1 MRPMPE
7 LKIEELS
14 VDELVPYAK
23 NAKIHTT
30 EQVEQIANSISE
42 FGFNDPVGVWDS
54 PDGLE
59 IVEGHGRVMAAKKLG
74 LKTVPVVRLNHLSD
88 EQRRAYA
95 LAHNQLTMNTGF
107 NEDTLSEEL
116 DDLSAV
122 FDMADFGF
130 DFDEMAGDDDVEIT
144 EDEPDEETEDRVRP
158 GELWRMGGHVLLC
171 GDSTDAEAVGR
182 LMSAM
187 PCAGGAASADLLL
200 TDPPYNVAI
209 WQYDSQSE
217 AKQLHHRTDGL
228 VVANDS
234 WSSDDGF
241 VEFLRAALSGAMSVM
256 RPGAAFY
263 VWYASMQS
271 ANFLEAAKRAGMDV
285 KQILVW
291 AKNTFALG
299 RQDYQWRHEL
309 CLYGWKGGAAH
320 YFTDSRKETTVI
332 TDDRSPDGMSKAE
345 LVEFV
350 NDLLA
355 QKGATTVL
363 EFDKPT
369 RSELHPTMKP
379 VGLFAYQIMNS
390 TKRGETVLDV
400 FGGSGTSVV
409 ACEQTGRHC
418 ACVELD
424 PHYAS
429 VIVDRWERLTG
440 GTAERIDEQA

>member
-7 LKIEELS
+7 LMIEELP

-59 IVEGHGRVMAAKKLG
+59 IVEGHGRVIAAKKLG

-107 NEDTLSEEL
+107 NGDTLSGEL
-116 DDLSAV
+116 EDLSAV

-130 DFDEMAGDDDVEIT
+130 DDIELQSDDDVEIT
-144 EDEPDEETEDRVRP
+144 EDEPDEETEDRVKP
-158 GELWRMGGHVLLC
+158 GDLWRMGAHVLLC
-171 GDSTDAEAVGR
+171 GDSTDAEGIAR
-182 LMSAM
+182 LMAAM
-187 PCAGGAASADLLL
+187 PGAGGAEAADLLL
-200 TDPPYNVAI
+200 TDPPYNVALG
-209 WQYDSQSE
+209 QHYRPSE
-217 AKQLHHRTDGL
+217 AKQLHRRTDGL
-228 VVANDS
+228 VIANDR
-234 WSSDDGF
+234 WGSDEGF

-263 VWYASMQS
+263 VWYASTQS
-271 ANFLEAAKRAGMDV
+271 ANFLEAAKLAGMDV
-285 KQILVW
+285 RQILVW

-332 TDDRSPDGMSKAE
+332 TDDRRPQGMSKAE

-350 NDLLA
+350 EDLLA
-355 QKGATTVL
+355 QRGATTVL

-369 RSELHPTMKP
+369 ISEMHPTMKP
-379 VGLFAYQIMNS
+379 VSLFAYQIMNS

-400 FGGSGTSVV
+400 FGGS
-409 ACEQTGRHC
+409 A
-418 ACVELD
+418 
-424 PHYAS
+424 
-429 VIVDRWERLTG
+429 
-440 GTAERIDEQA
+440 